1 MNDYR
6 DKRRHYRG
14 VLTVYGRKPVL
25 EALADPGLACE
36 RLHLATSNRREP
48 TLEQILMLAAERGL
62 EAREHSREALA
73 RISRNGRQDQG
84 VALDIRCPRFAE
96 LDEGLAA
103 LAGQPSVRLLALD
116 GVTNPQNAGMAIR
129 SARAGGIDG
138 ILYADRGNPALGPL
152 VIKGSAGTLY
162 GAPLLR
168 CATVAEGAAACRDA
182 GYVLYTLEAD
192 APRDLFSATLAP
204 RSLFV
209 LGGETDGVSPAV
221 AALASEALAVPMA
234 EGVESLNVAVTAAL
248 VAYAPRLAAGTPQGN
263 PGGPAPH

>member
-1 MNDYR
+1 MSDYGS
-6 DKRRHYRG
+6 KRRHYRG

-36 RLHLATSNRREP
+36 RLHLASSNRRDP
-48 TLEQILMLAAERGL
+48 ILTRILDLAAERGV
-62 EAREHSREALA
+62 ETRGHSREALA

-84 VALDIRCPRFAE
+84 VALDIRCPHFAE
-96 LDEGLAA
+96 LGEGLAA
-103 LAGQPSVRLLALD
+103 LAARPATRLLALD

-129 SARAGGIDG
+129 SARAGDIDG

-168 CATVAEGAAACRDA
+168 CGTVAEGAAACRDA
-182 GYVLYTLEAD
+182 GYTVYTLAAG
-192 APRDLFSATLAP
+192 APLNLFTAPLAP
-204 RSLFV
+204 KTLFV
-209 LGGETDGVSPAV
+209 LGGESDGVSPAV
-221 AALASEALAVPMA
+221 QALATEALSVPMA

-248 VAYAPRLAAGTPQGN
+248 VAYAAKLR
-263 PGGPAPH
+263 GG

>member
-1 MNDYR
+1 LNGYR
-6 DKRRHYRG
+6 EKRRHYRG

-36 RLHLATSNRREP
+36 RLHLARSNRRDAV
-48 TLEQILMLAAERGL
+48 LDQILARAAVRGL
-62 EAREHSREALA
+62 EPRDHTREALA

-84 VALDIRCPRFAE
+84 VALDIRCPRFMEAG
-96 LDEGLAA
+96 EGLAA
-103 LAGQPSVRLLALD
+103 LADRPTVRLLALD

-168 CATVAEGAAACRDA
+168 CATVEDGVAACRDA
-182 GYVLYTLEAD
+182 GYTVYALAAD
-192 APRDLFSATLAP
+192 APRGLFSAALAA
-204 RSLFV
+204 RALFV
-209 LGGETDGVSPAV
+209 LGGETEGVSPAV
-221 AALASEALAVPMA
+221 RALASETLAIPMA

-248 VAYAPRLAAGTPQGN
+248 VAYAPRLGER
-263 PGGPAPH
+263 

>member
-1 MNDYR
+1 VSDYR
-6 DKRRHYRG
+6 EKRRHYRS
-14 VLTVYGRKPVL
+14 VLTVFGRKPVL
-25 EALADPGLACE
+25 EALADRGLACE

-48 TLEQILMLAAERGL
+48 TLERILALAAERGV
-62 EAREHSREALA
+62 ETREHSREALA

-84 VALDIRCPRFAE
+84 VALDIRCPRFAG

-103 LAGQPSVRLLALD
+103 LDARPSVRLLALD

-168 CATVAEGAAACRDA
+168 CATVAEGVAACREA
-182 GYVLYTLEAD
+182 GYTVYTLQAN
-192 APRDLFSATLAP
+192 AACDLFSATLAA
-204 RSLFV
+204 RALFV

-221 AALASEALAVPMA
+221 AAQAGEALAVPMA
-234 EGVESLNVAVTAAL
+234 AGVESLNVAVTAAL
-248 VAYAPRLAAGTPQGN
+248 VAYAPRLARGAGER
-263 PGGPAPH
+263 

>member
-1 MNDYR
+1 VNDYR

-48 TLEQILMLAAERGL
+48 TLERILTLAAERGL
-62 EAREHSREALA
+62 ETREHSREALA

-103 LAGQPSVRLLALD
+103 LAAQPTVRLLALD

-168 CATVAEGAAACRDA
+168 CATVAAGAAACREA
-182 GYVLYTLEAD
+182 GYAVYTLEAN
-192 APRDLFSATLAP
+192 ASCDLFSAPLAP

-209 LGGETDGVSPAV
+209 LGGETDGISAAV
-221 AALASEALAVPMA
+221 AALTTEALAVPMA
-234 EGVESLNVAVTAAL
+234 AGVESLNVAVTAAL
-248 VAYAPRLAAGTPQGN
+248 VAYAPRLRPDAGHGTE
-263 PGGPAPH
+263 PG